1 MNTCIE
7 NQQYIYKAL
16 NTCMYCEPTMSQ
28 RKNLNIKKTTYSDL
42 KEFKSP
48 GQSFDGAILELLK
61 IVQRKAEVYEA

>member
-1 MNTCIE
+1 
-7 NQQYIYKAL
+7 
-16 NTCMYCEPTMSQ
+16 MYCEPTMSQ